1 MNLVTLNAPS
11 SPAAEAYRTLR
22 SNLLLAALDSPLK
35 TLVIVS
41 PDANT
46 DAASAIA
53 NLAVSI
59 AQSERKVI
67 VVDANLRQPALHKVF
82 GMNNDAGLVEMLAEG
97 QGEPELNAT
106 GVDGLRVMT
115 AGAAIPST
123 SDVLSSQRMEQ
134 VIARLAGMAD
144 MVLFAATPVTQYSDA
159 AMLASKVDG
168 ALLVVSAGKT
178 RRDSAERA
186 RDILTRAHVN
196 LIGAVMIDTKQAN

>member
-22 SNLLLAALDSPLK
+22 SNLLFAALDKPLK

-46 DAASAIA
+46 DAATSIA

-59 AQSERKVI
+59 AQSERTVI
-67 VVDANLRQPALHKVF
+67 AVDANLRQPALHKVF
-82 GMNNDAGLVEMLAEG
+82 GMNNDAGLVDLLAEG
-97 QGEPELNAT
+97 QGEPELNST

-115 AGAAIPST
+115 AGAAIPSA
-123 SDVLSSQRMEQ
+123 SDALSSQRMEQ

-144 MVLFAATPVTQYSDA
+144 VVLFAAPAVTQYSDA
-159 AMLASKVDG
+159 AVLASKVDG

-178 RRDSAERA
+178 RRDSAEHA
-186 RDILTRAHVN
+186 RDILTRAHANV
-196 LIGAVMIDTKQAN
+196 IGAVMIDTK

>member
-22 SNLLLAALDSPLK
+22 SNLFFAALDKPLK

-46 DAASAIA
+46 DAATAIA
-53 NLAVSI
+53 NLAVSM

-82 GMNNDAGLVEMLAEG
+82 GMRNDAGLVDLLAEG
-97 QGEPELNAT
+97 QGEPELNST
-106 GVDGLRVMT
+106 GVDGLRVLT
-115 AGAAIPST
+115 AGAAIPSA
-123 SDVLSSQRMEQ
+123 SDALSSQRMEQ

-144 MVLFAATPVTQYSDA
+144 AVLFAAPPVTQYSDA
-159 AMLASKVDG
+159 AVLASKADG
-168 ALLVVSAGKT
+168 ALLVVGAGKT

-186 RDILTRAHVN
+186 RDILTRAHAN
-196 LIGAVMIDTKQAN
+196 LIGAVMIDTK